1 MSPIPSDKP
10 NRKPPAGARSL
21 RRHHLILVSASIV
34 IVAAIAGLFLF
45 SNPEASEEAP
55 GAGPASAE
63 NPAPDVE
70 LVDFEGNT
78 VRLSD
83 FVGTPVVINFW
94 ASWCPPCVAEMPD
107 FEAVNQDVGDRVAF
121 IGVNFQDDPDL
132 AAKLAVETGV
142 SYLLVRDPQGLIFQE
157 FDGLGMPTTV
167 FIDASGSI
175 REVITGQMSQSQ
187 LRAKIAEH
195 FSVDT

>member
-1 MSPIPSDKP
+1 MSPNPSDKP
-10 NRKPPAGARSL
+10 NRKAAAGYRSL
-21 RRHHLILVSASIV
+21 RRHRLIVVATSV
-34 IVAAIAGLFLF
+34 VVVAAIAGLFAF
-45 SNPEASEEAP
+45 SSPEASDETPEA
-55 GAGPASAE
+55 AAASVE

-70 LVDFEGNT
+70 LVDFEGNSL
-78 VRLSD
+78 RLSD
-83 FVGTPVVINFW
+83 LVGGPVVLNFW

-107 FEAVNQDVGDRVAF
+107 FEAVNQDIGDRVTF

-132 AAKLAVETGV
+132 AAALAVETGV

-167 FIDASGSI
+167 FIDATGSI
-175 REVITGQMSQSQ
+175 REVITGQMSQDQ

-195 FSVDT
+195 FSVDV